1 MTQPQ
6 YTYLLSLP
14 LVLHIPHLHT
24 FIVHAGLL
32 PLDPRRSV
40 TSQRQP
46 LSHIPHSP
54 FPASSLYPQFFK
66 SKNITALRT
75 AQERALLSDIP
86 QNTDPWSVLNM
97 RGITRKDNAVTKSTS
112 KGEPWAELWNSIID
126 RCDGYED
133 FWSLSGSE
141 VDVER
146 AKKKLPCYP
155 STIVYGHAASRGLD
169 IKRWSKGLDTGCV
182 YKRKLTALILSPPS
196 ASNDAEYQSSNSKVK
211 FGDEGMA
218 NARLVDVKC

>member
-1 MTQPQ
+1 MTQAQ

-46 LSHIPHSP
+46 LSHIPHSTL
-54 FPASSLYPQFFK
+54 SSSANNLAEIDAAFK
-66 SKNITALRT
+66 SKNISLLRT
-75 AQERALLSDIP
+75 AQERALLSDVP
-86 QNTDPWSVLNM
+86 QNTDTWSVLNM
-97 RGITRKDNAVTKSTS
+97 RGIKSDNSVTKSTS
-112 KGEPWAELWNSIID
+112 KGEPWAELWNSIIE

-133 FWSLSGSE
+133 FWSLDD
-141 VDVER
+141 VDMSR
-146 AKKKLPCYP
+146 AKKLPCYP

-182 YKRKLTALILSPPS
+182 RMASCCRNQISDSSPS
-196 ASNDAEYQSSNSKVK
+196 GLQTQIDRS
-211 FGDEGMA
+211 
-218 NARLVDVKC
+218 RLVVDIFRPVRILK